1 MLESVCRPRG
11 GSGES
16 TMNIKS
22 ITHLVLVCAWIL
34 ATSAALP
41 GAEAGVEF
49 TGWVKDDKGLLLA
62 LKGSKS
68 GNTKWVGL
76 GQEFEDC
83 KVSRMDEKTEVL
95 TVTKGSVE
103 FQLPLLRSKVQ
114 QRDTE
119 PPPEIKKKVLNN
131 LRQLAAAA
139 DQFYLETGRT
149 STSFDELVGATK
161 YVKRIN
167 PVDGETY
174 TAITFSRGKSLQVTT
189 SQGYVIAYMP

>member
-1 MLESVCRPRG
+1 
-11 GSGES
+11 
-16 TMNIKS
+16 MNIKS
-22 ITHLVLVCAWIL
+22 ITHLVLVCVGIF

-62 LKGSKS
+62 LKGTKS

-83 KVSRMDEKTEVL
+83 KVSRMDEKAEVL
-95 TVTKGSVE
+95 TVTRGGVE
-103 FQLPLLRSKVQ
+103 YRLPLIRSKVQ
-114 QRDTE
+114 LKDTE

-139 DQFYLETGRT
+139 DQFYLENGVSRATY
-149 STSFDELVGATK
+149 DQLVGATQ
-161 YVKRIN
+161 YVKAIN

-174 TAITFSRGKSLQVTT
+174 KGIEFEQGKKIQVQTK
-189 SQGYVIAYMP
+189 QGYNISYLP